1 MLALTRKL
9 DHREQRIVVCG
20 DADIMSNVRSGGA
33 GLGRALYSWLDDNDF
48 LIYTPRPDPAD
59 NLLSI
64 SSRGA
69 KTLVIVYTWVLPAL
83 VLVLAILLLIRR
95 KRK

>member
-9 DHREQRIVVCG
+9 TNREQRIIICG
-20 DADIMSNVRSGGA
+20 DADILSNLRSGGS
-33 GLGRALYSWLDDNDF
+33 GLGRSLYSWLDDNDF
-48 LIYTPRPDPAD
+48 LVYTPRPNPAD

-64 SSRGA
+64 SSNGA
-69 KTLVIVYTWVLPAL
+69 KALAIVYTWVLPAL